1 MAVSDKK
8 RQKRLLKGIRQA
20 VKLMGKAVDEVV
32 RKIAEM
38 ERLEKAL
45 KILNKKH

>member
-1 MAVSDKK
+1 MNDRA
-8 RQKRLLKGIRQA
+8 RQKRIRKGIRQA
-20 VKLMGKAVDEVV
+20 VKLMSKAVDEVV

-45 KILNKKH
+45 KILNKKR